1 MSKTLNKWHHRWYQE
16 GGKYEGT
23 FSSCRKRDWD
33 AKNMMVKKNVRNWAV
48 INSTLRG
55 ILRYYQD
62 ARDALEASGM
72 PYTASTVIHYNET
85 KEQVKNSSSLM
96 DVEMR
101 YETEN
106 AISHQTAQNRKGVIK
121 MVEKYF
127 GREDVDIE
135 EADITAAADV
145 LV

>member
-1 MSKTLNKWHHRWYQE
+1 
-16 GGKYEGT
+16 
-23 FSSCRKRDWD
+23 
-33 AKNMMVKKNVRNWAV
+33 MVKKNVRNCAV
-48 INSTLRG
+48 INENLREV
-55 ILRYYQD
+55 LRYYQD

-72 PYTASTVIHYNET
+72 PYTASMVINYNET
-85 KEQVKNSSSLM
+85 KEQVKNSSRLM
-96 DVEMR
+96 DVEQR

-106 AISHQTAQNRKGVIK
+106 AISPQTAQNRKGAIK

-127 GREDVDIE
+127 GKEDVDIE